1 MFRPMLGFSATLR
14 GRLTADALVLPL
26 HDNDIARI
34 AAALPGASDYTR
46 LIVGGAHRFEIV
58 KVTGLIAGAVTIE
71 RNIEGTE
78 AASHTAGSCVSFAW
92 TPMNLADFITQGFGG
107 VQPAVC
113 EVLPGSDRVE
123 VTQAD
128 CSVTVDVP
136 AHAGAVWRAGNAEYT
151 ADSRGEITVRP
162 LTTQLAD
169 GEYVNA
175 TVAIRDGYVTA
186 IASGTN
192 IVFTGGGCCDG
203 GSGSGGTGVPGPQGP
218 QGPQGQPGVQ
228 GSAGPQGPQGPRG
241 PQGMDGPAGPI
252 GPVGPGGASVLGG
265 AGAPA
270 ANLGN
275 VDDFYIDTISWIIYG
290 PKTASG
296 WGAGRSLIG
305 PQGAQ
310 GPQGSPGAEGAQ
322 GPAGAD
328 ATQAN
333 WSLEQ
338 DGTLIYVVGPVG
350 QQFTVENA
358 TGMQVVGPTTIP
370 ANGRATQSYPPG
382 ASPVSTLLFIKQNGL
397 FLGVGTVVI

>member
-1 MFRPMLGFSATLR
+1 MFRSMLGFSATLR

-34 AAALPGASDYTR
+34 AAALPGAGDYTR
-46 LIVGGAHRFEIV
+46 LVIGGSHRFEIV
-58 KVTGLIAGAVTIE
+58 KVTGLIGGAVMLE
-71 RNIEGTE
+71 RNAEGTD
-78 AASHTAGSCVSFAW
+78 AATHTAGSCISFAW

-107 VQPAVC
+107 AQPAVC
-113 EVLPGSDRVE
+113 EVLAGSDRVQ

-136 AHAGAVWRAGNAEYT
+136 AHVGAVWRAGNGEYT

-175 TVAIRDGYVTA
+175 TLTIRDGYVTA

-203 GSGSGGTGVPGPQGP
+203 GGSSGGAVSPGPQGP

-228 GSAGPQGPQGPRG
+228 GPAGPQGPQGPRG

-252 GPVGPGGASVLGG
+252 GPVGPAGSSVLGG

-270 ANLGN
+270 ANVGN
-275 VDDFYIDTISWIIYG
+275 VGDFYIDTVNWIIYG
-290 PKTASG
+290 PNAPGG
-296 WGAGRSLIG
+296 WGTGRSLIG

-310 GPQGSPGAEGAQ
+310 GPVGRDGPM
-322 GPAGAD
+322 GPAGND
-328 ATQAN
+328 GKSAN
-333 WSLEQ
+333 WGIVQSDNQLY
-338 DGTLIYVVGPVG
+338 IVGPPGESFLVQTLNG
-350 QQFTVENA
+350 TQVVPTLAIPSSGRVSSQFTPGL
-358 TGMQVVGPTTIP
+358 TPTAQP
-370 ANGRATQSYPPG
+370 
-382 ASPVSTLLFIKQNGL
+382 LFILSNGL
-397 FLGVGTVVI
+397 FVGAGTVVI